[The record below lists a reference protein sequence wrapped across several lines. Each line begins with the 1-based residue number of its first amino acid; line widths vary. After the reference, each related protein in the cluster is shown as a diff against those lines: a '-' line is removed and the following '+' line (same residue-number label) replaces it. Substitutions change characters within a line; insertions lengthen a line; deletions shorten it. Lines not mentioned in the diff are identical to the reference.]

1 MAVLAAVVGGMGL
14 MSTMSVSVLERT
26 REIGVMRV
34 IGASRYAVLAIVI
47 GEGITIGLMSCA
59 VAGLM
64 AVPMGMFTS
73 AFLGQL
79 LMQTPFNFVYSLPGL
94 GLWLGIV
101 AVFTAG
107 ASLVPAWRASRL
119 TVREALAYE

>member
-1 MAVLAAVVGGMGL
+1 MGL

-26 REIGVMRV
+26 REIGVMRA
-34 IGASRYAVLAIVI
+34 IGASRPALLGIIVVEGIFIGILSFCLAAVLALPI
-47 GEGITIGLMSCA
+47 
-59 VAGLM
+59 
-64 AVPMGMFTS
+64 GMFTS
-73 AFLGQL
+73 AFLGL
-79 LMQTPFNFVYSLPGL
+79 LLVQTPFSFVYSFSGL

-101 AVFTAG
+101 VIFTAG